1 MPLRFTRSAT
11 GDLTPLRDFMARH
24 DPEATARVSKRLR
37 RVIHLLVDQ
46 PALGQAIDGL
56 PDVRDLVA
64 GDYVVRYTVRDECVV
79 VLRVWHG
86 RGNRCWLHALLS
98 IPVRQSRSTSCLCR

>member
-11 GDLTPLRDFMARH
+11 RDLTRLRDFIAQH
-24 DPEATARVSKRLR
+24 DPEAAARVSTRLR
-37 RVIHLLVDQ
+37 RVIRLLADQ
-46 PALGQAIDGL
+46 PALGQAVDGL

-64 GDYVVRYTVRDECVV
+64 GDYVVRYTVHDECVV

-86 RGNRCWLHALLS
+86 REDR
-98 IPVRQSRSTSCLCR
+98 

>member
-1 MPLRFTRSAT
+1 MPSRFTRSAT
-11 GDLTPLRDFMARH
+11 RDLTRLRDFIARY
-24 DPEATARVSKRLR
+24 DPEAAVRVSKRLR
-37 RVIHLLVDQ
+37 RVIRLLVDQ

-64 GDYVVRYTVRDECVV
+64 GDYLLRYTVRDECIV

-86 RGNRCWLHALLS
+86 REDR
-98 IPVRQSRSTSCLCR
+98 